1 MSTTNTPSLLTQ
13 QIDALLTGETNWV
26 TNLAN
31 AAALLKDNLT
41 DVSWAG
47 FYIADPAANDLY
59 LGPFQGKVA
68 CMHIQP
74 GKGVVGTAYTE
85 QKSQLVP
92 DVHQFQGHIACD
104 SATNSELVVP
114 ILQAGQVIA
123 LLDLDSQSF
132 DRFKE
137 TDRVQLTEFV
147 QALSQHL
154 SLK

>member
-1 MSTTNTPSLLTQ
+1 MSTTNTPSLLAQ

-31 AAALLKDNLT
+31 AAALLKDNLS

-47 FYIADPAANDLY
+47 FYIADTAANDLY

-74 GKGVVGTAYTE
+74 GKGVVGTAYAE
-85 QKSQLVP
+85 QKAQLVP
-92 DVHQFQGHIACD
+92 DVHKFQGHIACD

-114 ILQAGQVIA
+114 IMQSNRVIA

-132 DRFKE
+132 DRFS
-137 TDRVQLTEFV
+137 TADQAQLTEFA
-147 QALSQHL
+147 QILSQHL
-154 SLK
+154 TLK

>member
-1 MSTTNTPSLLTQ
+1 MSTTNAQSLLTQ
-13 QIDALLTGETNWV
+13 QVDALLTGETNWV

-41 DVSWAG
+41 DISWVG
-47 FYIADPAANDLY
+47 FYLVDTPHHDLY

-68 CMHIQP
+68 CMHIAP
-74 GKGVVGTAYTE
+74 GKGVVGTAYVE
-85 QKSQLVP
+85 QKAQLVP

-104 SATNSELVVP
+104 SATNSELVIP
-114 ILQAGQVIA
+114 IIQANHVVA

-132 DRFKE
+132 DRFQE
-137 TDRVQLTEFV
+137 SDQHQLTEFV